1 MRYHTPM
8 SDDQSPR
15 RPFGERDEAQ
25 RKLPLGSQP
34 PARRLPLE
42 DLPPLQLP
50 VVPPPP
56 PPPEEPEPASGQDVP
71 PVVDEPEDAPSL
83 IVVRRKRNRDA
94 ARSRLKPAVQAPP
107 PEAEEAQPEVR
118 PQAVIQL
125 GVVVRTAGVLLL
137 IAVISAT
144 LFTWWTPNAFLP
156 ARSVSQLSVALATQS
171 GAALV
176 PPTEVPALTPTPL
189 APPTNIGIVSGHRGV
204 HPDSGL
210 SDPGAVCADG
220 LTEQQVNE
228 MVASQVVSLLQGQ
241 GYTVDLLDEFDPR
254 LNGYRALAVVSIH
267 ADSCEYIN
275 ELATGFKVASFA
287 ESTAPEEDARLV
299 SCLINRYAATTGLEF
314 RPNSITYDM
323 TDYHTFREIAPGTP
337 GAIIEI
343 GFLYLDR
350 DYLTQH
356 PDVVALGIA
365 RGIMCYLRNEAPDGG
380 SAPASPPASTP

>member
-1 MRYHTPM
+1 M
-8 SDDQSPR
+8 SDDQPPR

-34 PARRLPLE
+34 PARRLRLE
-42 DLPPLQLP
+42 DLPPLP
-50 VVPPPP
+50 TPAEPPPP
-56 PPPEEPEPASGQDVP
+56 PAEPEPATGQDIP

-83 IVVRRKRNRDA
+83 IIVRRKRNNSA
-94 ARSRLKPAVQAPP
+94 ARSLLKPAAQTALPQD
-107 PEAEEAQPEVR
+107 EEAAPAEAR
-118 PQAVIQL
+118 PPAALQL
-125 GVVVRTAGVLLL
+125 GVVARTAGAILLV
-137 IAVISAT
+137 AVISAT
-144 LFTWWTPNAFLP
+144 LFTWWTPNTFLP
-156 ARSVSQLSVALATQS
+156 ARSVSQLAVALATQS
-171 GAALV
+171 GGGLV
-176 PPTEVPALTPTPL
+176 PPTEVPASTPTPL

-210 SDPGAVCADG
+210 SDPGSVCADG

-228 MVASQVVSLLQGQ
+228 MVATQVVALLQGQ

-275 ELATGFKVASFA
+275 DLATGFKVASFA
-287 ESTAPEEDARLV
+287 ESSAPEEDARLV
-299 SCLINRYAATTGLEF
+299 GCLINRYAATTGLEF

-323 TDYHTFREIAPGTP
+323 TDYHNFHEIAPGTP

-365 RGIMCYLRNEAPDGG
+365 RGIMCYLRNELPEGG
-380 SAPASPPASTP
+380 SAPTPPSASTP